1 MLFLKVSGVGGGS
14 KMQAR
19 GYQND
24 RLKGKRS
31 KVRPKWA
38 MRRQHKTRKS
48 RRLGATRAIIKVS
61 AFSPPSR
68 SQYQRHQGRGRMLP
82 PMEYKG
88 KQTPDSLPLGSRHNI
103 PKRQAYTGAARAD
116 RPPPQTLHTNG
127 PCI

>member
-38 MRRQHKTRKS
+38 MRRQHKTPIEFLCEWK
-48 RRLGATRAIIKVS
+48 KHQVS
-61 AFSPPSR
+61 
-68 SQYQRHQGRGRMLP
+68 
-82 PMEYKG
+82 
-88 KQTPDSLPLGSRHNI
+88 I
-103 PKRQAYTGAARAD
+103 
-116 RPPPQTLHTNG
+116 
-127 PCI
+127 